1 MIILRKQKNDFDFGL
16 SNDVLVLLVIG
27 VKGTVSSSIEI
38 NVSAAQNVLLFMFYF
53 RLAFEQSDSDQ
64 DYKISMKKLTLDF
77 WL

>member
-38 NVSAAQNVLLFMFYF
+38 NVSAAENVLLFMFYF
-53 RLAFEQSDSDQ
+53 RLVFEQSDSDK

>member
-64 DYKISMKKLTLDF
+64 DHKISMKKLTLNF